1 MGIVLRGLVEEIVAI
16 GSVVRARTGL
26 GGEGRFD
33 TFGMVHFECAIYL
46 VGGYVVETLALI
58 PFGQGLPIEFGGLEQ
73 GERTHHVGA
82 GEREGVLDGAVHV
95 ALGCQVDDAVH
106 VFVLH
111 QLIEGIKVADV
122 HLDETIVGTVLNIF
136 EVGKVARV
144 GQFVEVDNLVFG
156 VLVDKQADNV
166 ATDKSGTA
174 SDDNGSFEFHSRKGF
189 CWIRRRK
196 GEEGM

>member
-1 MGIVLRGLVEEIVAI
+1 M
-16 GSVVRARTGL
+16 
-26 GGEGRFD
+26 
-33 TFGMVHFECAIYL
+33 
-46 VGGYVVETLALI
+46 
-58 PFGQGLPIEFGGLEQ
+58 
-73 GERTHHVGA
+73 
-82 GEREGVLDGAVHV
+82 

-189 CWIRRRK
+189 CWIRRRR